1 MSSMGS
7 DLMSERSLK
16 HWFEQALAQPT
27 RLQTDWLTQHCEDS
41 SMRARVL
48 ALLQA
53 NAGQDW
59 DALDTPVDEWARR
72 IDGEPELPDA
82 DRLIGTQIGPFQLQ
96 RLLGQGGMA
105 AVFLGRRIDTDFDQ
119 QVAVKILQRGMFS
132 ALEQRL
138 FRRERQALA
147 MLNHPN
153 IARLIDGGVSESGI
167 AFLAMEYVDGVSV
180 TAHCTR
186 NALSIDQRL
195 ALFVTVCRA
204 VDAAHRALIVHR
216 DIKPSNILVA
226 TDGTVKLLDFGIAKL
241 LEGDVELT
249 SLTRTVALTPEY
261 AAPEQFEGGAIT
273 TATDVHAL
281 GVLLHELLTGSRP
294 VRHSGISAT
303 EPVATPVAGS
313 SAASRLS
320 PSRRRLRGD
329 LDNIVIKA
337 TEADPALRY
346 ANAGTLAEDVER
358 HLHGLPVQAH
368 PQSRWYRTQKFI
380 QRHRGGVAVA
390 AVLVL
395 AVLSSLGIALWQAS
409 IARAQARYAAE
420 QSDIANGQTA
430 RAQAV
435 RDFLLDLLDT
445 AKANLPAD
453 QQPTPEA
460 LAASAA
466 QRLEVDTT
474 LSPLVRADLLH
485 TLGSVSY
492 TAGAYDQAAGYLE
505 RAATDRLQLLGS
517 EHEDTLETWIQL
529 AAVRKDQ
536 GRHSEARTLLQRA
549 LPDVRRQNS
558 KHLMMALA
566 LLSMTEMSAGNIDAA
581 ISWQRESTAAAR
593 KLPDPAS
600 LDSALSALRL
610 GNLLTAASRYRE
622 AIDELERSLAS
633 WRSAGQPVE
642 HMQYA
647 TSLNNLATAYNA
659 LGEYDKA
666 LPIFEQVLA
675 TRRKTLP
682 ADHPDLSNSLSAL
695 GGAFSNLMRFD
706 EAVAMTE
713 EALEISRA
721 AYGDLHPEV
730 VVRLSQLSSIE
741 LRRNR
746 PIAAA
751 GYARE
756 AITICANP
764 EVASSTGCGHAALML
779 GNALRLVDA
788 KQSLHYFNRGLQ
800 HFENQFDAPHPLIA
814 TALNRRATSLLRLT
828 RGEDALRDSEAA
840 IAMFAAA
847 QAAET
852 PEAVIAEDSRALSL
866 SLLGRNAEALIA
878 IDTALAQWRKRFPV
892 RTDRLILMLETR
904 LKIQLA
910 LNDRSAAGATAREAL
925 ALGVAPGILPEATLS
940 LLQSSARLR

>member
-1 MSSMGS
+1 MGS
-7 DLMSERSLK
+7 DFMSERSLK
-16 HWFEQALAQPT
+16 HWFEQALTQPT
-27 RLQTDWLTQHCEDS
+27 KLRNDWLTQHCEDS

-119 QVAVKILQRGMFS
+119 QVAIKILQRGMFS

-138 FRRERQALA
+138 FRRERRALA
-147 MLNHPN
+147 MLSHPN

-167 AFLAMEYVDGVSV
+167 AFLAMEYVDGLSL
-180 TAHCTR
+180 TAHCAR
-186 NALSIDQRL
+186 NALTIDQRL

-241 LEGDVELT
+241 LEGDIELT
-249 SLTRTVALTPEY
+249 SQTRTVALTPEY

-281 GVLLHELLTGSRP
+281 GVLLHEILTGSRP
-294 VRHSGISAT
+294 VRHSGIPAT
-303 EPVATPVAGS
+303 ETVATPVAGAR

-329 LDNIVIKA
+329 LDNIVVKA
-337 TEADPALRY
+337 IEADPALRY
-346 ANAGTLAEDVER
+346 ANAGALAEDVER

-368 PQSRWYRTQKFI
+368 PQSRWYRTRKFI
-380 QRHRGGVAVA
+380 QRHRGGVAIT
-390 AVLVL
+390 AVLAL

-420 QSDIANGQTA
+420 QSEIANGQTA
-430 RAQAV
+430 RTQAV

-453 QQPTPEA
+453 QQPTPAA
-460 LAASAA
+460 LAARAA
-466 QRLEVDTT
+466 QRLEGDTT
-474 LSPLVRADLLH
+474 LSPLVRADLLY

-492 TAGAYDQAAGYLE
+492 TSGAYDQAAGFLE
-505 RAATDRLQLLGS
+505 RAATDRLQLLGAG
-517 EHEDTLETWIQL
+517 HADTLETWIQL

-536 GRHSEARTLLQRA
+536 GRHTEARTLLQRV
-549 LPDVRRQNS
+549 LPELRRQDS

-581 ISWQRESTAAAR
+581 INWQRESAQATR
-593 KLPDPAS
+593 HLPDPTS
-600 LDSALSALRL
+600 LDATLSALRL
-610 GNLLTAASRYRE
+610 GNLLTAASRHRE
-622 AIDELERSLAS
+622 AIDELERSLGV
-633 WRSAGQPVE
+633 WRNAGQSVE

-647 TSLNNLATAYNA
+647 TSMNNLATAYNA

-675 TRRKTLP
+675 MRRKTLP
-682 ADHPDLSNSLSAL
+682 ANHPDLSNSLSAL

-706 EAVAMTE
+706 EAATMTE

-721 AYGDLHPEV
+721 AYGDLHPEI

-746 PIAAA
+746 PIEAAR
-751 GYARE
+751 YARD
-756 AITICANP
+756 AIAICANP
-764 EVASSTGCGHAALML
+764 EVASATGCGHAALML

-788 KQSLHYFNRGLQ
+788 RQSLHYFNHGLQ
-800 HFENQFDAPHPLIA
+800 HFEKQFGAPHPLIA
-814 TALNRRATSLLRLT
+814 TALNRRATSFLSLA
-828 RGEDALRDSEAA
+828 RGGDALRDSEAA
-840 IAMFAAA
+840 IAMFADA

-852 PEAVIAEDSRALSL
+852 PEALIAQDSRALSL
-866 SLLGRNAEALIA
+866 HLLGRNAEALTA

-892 RTDRLILMLETR
+892 RKDRLIVMLETR
-904 LKIQLA
+904 LKIQMA

-940 LLQSSARLR
+940 LLQSSARLQ